1 MASLSSLPAFSD
13 SGPVTGKDSDTA
25 LSSVPVKR
33 KRPRGLHTE
42 RTAHNST
49 SSTMSKRS
57 RCVEAASKPGQSSLR
72 APSQRRKREVKGWS
86 PTYFKT
92 DLPTDDGPSKGSQKA
107 PVQHES
113 EFPTGD
119 SCTQSICTE
128 YELHLAQ
135 DALLRAEAK
144 ISMLQN
150 EVRLAG
156 ESVLKM
162 KQDVLLDYIMKTRSS
177 ENHLRQLRKEK
188 HNVQLRV
195 DEQKKANE
203 ELQTKLDVVT
213 DKWKKACIQNTMHQ
227 DDHEHFTTYI
237 KVLQRYVFSTP
248 IPFAFG
254 SLEARLMCLLQ

>member
-1 MASLSSLPAFSD
+1 
-13 SGPVTGKDSDTA
+13 
-25 LSSVPVKR
+25 
-33 KRPRGLHTE
+33 
-42 RTAHNST
+42 
-49 SSTMSKRS
+49 
-57 RCVEAASKPGQSSLR
+57 
-72 APSQRRKREVKGWS
+72 
-86 PTYFKT
+86 
-92 DLPTDDGPSKGSQKA
+92 
-107 PVQHES
+107 
-113 EFPTGD
+113 
-119 SCTQSICTE
+119 
-128 YELHLAQ
+128 
-135 DALLRAEAK
+135 
-144 ISMLQN
+144 MLQN

-237 KVLQRYVFSTP
+237 KVL
-248 IPFAFG
+248 
-254 SLEARLMCLLQ
+254 